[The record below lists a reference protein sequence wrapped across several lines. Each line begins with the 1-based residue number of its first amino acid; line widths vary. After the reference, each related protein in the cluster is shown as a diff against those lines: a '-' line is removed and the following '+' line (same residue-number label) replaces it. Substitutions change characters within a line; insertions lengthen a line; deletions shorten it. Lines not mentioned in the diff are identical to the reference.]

1 LTENP
6 FMKADWYHIED
17 DEPLGPTTLQDVAG
31 RIRHAGQSRLVWTA
45 GMAEWTDARAV
56 LALAQL
62 FRIATPRSSAAVL
75 DHANVAEPLTSK
87 TTLSQRLR
95 KELTEYLVIAAYL
108 YVCFGALIFYKAT
121 VLQSDGIAFTAFGIA
136 IVKALVLGKFI
147 LVLHALKIG
156 EQKGGAGVLLADI
169 LKKSILFVIFLIVL
183 TLIEETIVGY
193 FHGRASREVLSEMA
207 GGTLPQA
214 FAVSILMLLILIP
227 YFTFR
232 GVGDRLGEGVLWKLL
247 TERSLSR

>member
-1 LTENP
+1 
-6 FMKADWYHIED
+6 MKADWYHIED

-45 GMAEWTDARAV
+45 GIAEWTDARAV

-169 LKKSILFVIFLIVL
+169 LKKSIPIRHFSHCSDPHRGNHCRLFSRACQPRGF
-183 TLIEETIVGY
+183 ERDG
-193 FHGRASREVLSEMA
+193 GRHAA
-207 GGTLPQA
+207 TG
-214 FAVSILMLLILIP
+214 FCC
-227 YFTFR
+227 
-232 GVGDRLGEGVLWKLL
+232 
-247 TERSLSR
+247 